1 MNAAVIINYVTSVLT
16 FFIGIILVSGY
27 FSQLKNNTMIV
38 FGIVLIIYG
47 LFRFVNTTYKV
58 NQQKMS
64 DKLEALKSER
74 DKLFKGK

>member
-1 MNAAVIINYVTSVLT
+1 VNAAVIINYVTSVLT